1 MIHGF
6 LLVNKQGKLRL
17 NKYYSNALTEK
28 DKVRLLKDIQN
39 NVVGRSSRL
48 CNFLEWRDYKL
59 IFRRYAS
66 LYFISLCDKEDNELI
81 TLEIIHHYVEALD
94 GYFGNVC
101 ELDLVVIFNI
111 ALITMIYY
119 QLLYFIIYN
128 HHFLFYIYFNSLTLK
143 VLIIFLMK
151 LLFAVNSKNR
161 QGELFIGLWNNKKY

>member
-1 MIHGF
+1 MIHAF

-17 NKYYSNALTEK
+17 SKYYSSSLTEK

-66 LYFISLCDKEDNELI
+66 LYFTALCDRDDNELI
-81 TLEIIHHYVEALD
+81 TLEVIHHYVEALD

-101 ELDLVVIFNI
+101 ELDLVV
-111 ALITMIYY
+111 
-119 QLLYFIIYN
+119 
-128 HHFLFYIYFNSLTLK
+128 
-143 VLIIFLMK
+143 
-151 LLFAVNSKNR
+151 
-161 QGELFIGLWNNKKY
+161 NNK